1 MHMLKSGVYS
11 QLAPILF
18 GNGTSQQAGK
28 KAKDLAMTK
37 VLLVTDKGVLDIGH
51 TEKIA
56 KVIETEGIEVVIWDG
71 VETDCPD
78 YTVVAGAAIGRK
90 KAVDGIIGVGGGS
103 ALDTA
108 KAIAAVISNG
118 DAVLQEIV
126 LYLTGQKKYAVQPL
140 PLLLIPTTAGTGSE
154 STFVSVVS
162 SETMQCKV
170 GLPCPPNYGIVDPE
184 LTLGSPSFIT
194 AFTGMDAFSHAN
206 EALTEAKNT
215 PHSDL
220 LAYEAI
226 GLISKWLPIA
236 VKDINNIEAREN
248 LALASN
254 FAGIA
259 FNESGVHM
267 GHSTAHALGHMYH
280 IPHGICCALVTP
292 AIIEFAAKTYPEKM
306 KKIGEIMGLSFSAE
320 GPEAIG
326 KAVGNA
332 VRALCKEIGIP
343 SLKEQGLTKEQVL
356 AAKPMIY
363 QEPLC
368 MTFGGTIAEQDVITV
383 LETLYDDYQ

>member
-1 MHMLKSGVYS
+1 MLKSGVYT

-28 KAKDLAMTK
+28 KAKDLNMTK
-37 VLLVTDKGVLDIGH
+37 VLLVTDKGVLDTGH
-51 TEKIA
+51 AEKVVNVLKA
-56 KVIETEGIEVVIWDG
+56 EGIDVVMWDG

-78 YTVVAGAAIGRK
+78 YTVAAAAAIGRE
-90 KAVDGIIGVGGGS
+90 KAVDSIIGVGGGS
-103 ALDTA
+103 VLDTA
-108 KAIAAVISNG
+108 KAIAAVIPNG
-118 DAVLQEIV
+118 DGVLQEIV
-126 LYLTGQKKYAVQPL
+126 LYLTGQKRYAVQPL
-140 PLLLIPTTAGTGSE
+140 PLMLIPTTAGTGSE

-162 SETMQCKV
+162 SETMQCKI

-184 LTLGSPSFIT
+184 LTVGSPAFIT
-194 AFTGMDAFSHAN
+194 AFAGMDAFSHAS
-206 EALTEAKNT
+206 EALTEVKNT

-226 GLISKWLPIA
+226 RLISKWLPIA
-236 VKDINNIEAREN
+236 VKDINNLEAREN

-292 AIIEFAAKTYPEKM
+292 PIIEFSAKAYPEKM
-306 KKIGEIMGLSFSAE
+306 KKIGEIMGLSFS
-320 GPEAIG
+320 PETPENIG
-326 KAVGNA
+326 KIVGNA
-332 VRALCKEIGIP
+332 VRVLCKEIGIP

-368 MTFGGTIAEQDVITV
+368 MTFDGTITEQDVITL